1 MDLFFSKKG
10 FNFYFLWTF
19 DAGSIMPKQLRLE
32 LTFYLT
38 DDLSNC
44 TNICILNWIGLELAT
59 LCEDDTIYL
68 AAQGKMPEKI
78 FGLCAIQVPHMCIT
92 EDQEVCSSQ

>member
-1 MDLFFSKKG
+1 
-10 FNFYFLWTF
+10 
-19 DAGSIMPKQLRLE
+19 MPKQLRLE

-44 TNICILNWIGLELAT
+44 TNICILTWIGLELAT

-68 AAQGKMPEKI
+68 AAQGKLPEKSLVFVQFKCHI
-78 FGLCAIQVPHMCIT
+78 CV
-92 EDQEVCSSQ
+92 SQKIRKYAVHSKRKKIPDR